1 MSDEW
6 WKCIIE
12 SRGKLEQLDEAQN
25 AMSQAWGLRF
35 QHGLVSAEGADLRT
49 IRTSQ
54 PWLKACEEIQD
65 LS

>member
-12 SRGKLEQLDEAQN
+12 SRGTPDQLDEAQTTV
-25 AMSQAWGLRF
+25 SRAWGFRF
-35 QHGLVSAEGADLRT
+35 QQGLVSSDGANLRA

-54 PWLKACEEIQD
+54 P
-65 LS
+65 